1 MEEKIIIL
9 IARVLGVPKS
19 EIELDTEIGELPE
32 WDSLRNVEVIAQLEQ
47 EFNVKITSDMIMD
60 LEDVSDIV
68 DLIESLIDWYDSE
81 CRAKHLALGFIAA
94 R

>member
-1 MEEKIIIL
+1 MEEKIITL

-81 CRAKHLALGFIAA
+81 RRAKHLALGFIAA